1 MLAKV
6 DNFGAFNLF
15 FTLSCGDTRWRPN
28 FAAIL
33 LEKGYSMK
41 YEVKKNTYGHW
52 EQIIEG
58 HTGDGEWKSFD
69 DFLKEDVEESN
80 HDLIR
85 GNVVS
90 ATRYYDHRVKCF
102 LRDVVLDKSNPMS
115 VRYYTYKVEFQARGA
130 GK

>member
-1 MLAKV
+1 
-6 DNFGAFNLF
+6 
-15 FTLSCGDTRWRPN
+15 
-28 FAAIL
+28 
-33 LEKGYSMK
+33 MK

-85 GNVVS
+85 GNVVA

-102 LRDVVLDKSNPMS
+102 LRDVVLNKSNPMS